1 MADDKIRV
9 DIESVYDD
17 DDAKK
22 ALKDAE
28 KIEDAQPVLEVD
40 ADTSQA
46 SGKLEAVSDEATR
59 LTSRDWVTKLLADTA
74 SAKSELEQLQSELD
88 ATGDHAKQAN
98 EQLDRT
104 TGGGEG
110 SKLRGNAIADLT
122 GPLGDASGAASDFAG
137 VFDGLGDTVEAVA
150 GKLGLSE
157 KVAGGLA
164 SAVGGLG
171 VVVAAGAAA
180 WTLYKGRQEE
190 ARKKAEELTKQQE
203 AFNDALEKGDRKAA
217 AAGFEKLYGKALS
230 GADELGLSTKQLVD
244 YIRGASDVLPGVNE
258 QIARLNAEAHA
269 ATHEVDAM
277 TGAGTAHVDALVAQR
292 DALIGANDELTKAR
306 DRYKELDGNTKN
318 AKESS
323 EDLATALLGP
333 ERKLKDTANAA
344 DDASSSVDD
353 VTSSFDRLNER
364 LSNKRAIEDFQT
376 AMVEAQKAIHDKSA
390 DTVVDIRGVEDAI
403 LHAGEAAKLNPIDVE
418 TAIQKAD
425 QGDIDGAFLYLQQ
438 KIDEKGPLQ
447 VNVALHAT
455 IPKLKIAGRGGT
467 QIVVEV
473 DPTTSSSSMAAGAGT
488 VNVHLPRGY
497 RGDAVAEVTGAARRN
512 GRRYGARGGGRIARR

>member
-1 MADDKIRV
+1 MSDDKIRV

-74 SAKSELEQLQSELD
+74 SAKSELEQLQGELD

-104 TGGGEG
+104 TGEGG

-150 GKLGLSE
+150 GKLGLSQQ
-157 KVAGGLA
+157 VAGGLA

-217 AAGFEKLYGKALS
+217 AAGFEKLYGKALA
-230 GADELGLSTKQLVD
+230 GADKLGLSTKQLVD
-244 YIRGASDVLPGVNE
+244 YITGASNVLPGVNE
-258 QIARLNAEAHA
+258 QIARLNTEAHL
-269 ATHEVDAM
+269 ATAQVDAM

-292 DALIGANDELTKAR
+292 DALIGANDELEKAR

-333 ERKLKDTANAA
+333 ERKLKDTAKAA

-390 DTVVDIRGVEDAI
+390 DTVADIRGVEDAI
-403 LHAGEAAKLNPIDVE
+403 VHAGEAAKLNPIDVE

-447 VNVALHAT
+447 VDVALHAT

-473 DPTTSSSSMAAGAGT
+473 DPTSSSSVAGAAGT
-488 VNVHLPRGY
+488 TNVFLPRGY
-497 RGDAVAEVTGAARRN
+497 RGDVVAQVTGAARRN
-512 GRRYGARGGGRIARR
+512 GRRYGARGVRYANR